1 MKKLTL
7 ILAAAC
13 IVIFFLIVDTSFS
26 NEKKISAKETQIRI
40 FTINK
45 GKMDVFLDGWQ
56 KGVYPLRIKN
66 GFKIEGAWV
75 VKEKNKFIWILSYD
89 GPEGF
94 EAKDSAYYA
103 SQGRTTLKPDPAEYI
118 ADVEKYFISP
128 ALPR

>member
-1 MKKLTL
+1 
-7 ILAAAC
+7 
-13 IVIFFLIVDTSFS
+13 
-26 NEKKISAKETQIRI
+26 
-40 FTINK
+40 
-45 GKMDVFLDGWQ
+45 MDVFLDAWQ

-94 EAKDSAYYA
+94 EAKDSAYYT
-103 SQGRTTLKPDPAEYI
+103 SQTRTTLKPDPADYI

-128 ALPR
+128 GLPQ